1 MAKAS
6 RRPAIVLPTPEEDR
20 EITAAAN
27 ADPDALP
34 LTPAQLEAM
43 VPMGT
48 LRGRPRL
55 ATPKQLV
62 SIRYSPEVLAY
73 FRATGDGWQSRM
85 DSVLRAYVARR
96 SRMN

>member
-6 RRPAIVLPTPEEDR
+6 RRPAIALPTPEEDR

-48 LRGRPRL
+48 PRGRPRS